1 MARFTRI
8 GLSLVVL
15 LALGGTASAPA
26 VSKACWSAKQ
36 SEKRFQRLIN
46 DTRKGS
52 SLHRLRLDPELS
64 HAARKH
70 SGVMLRKDRLFHT
83 IGLGRRI
90 TRWQVL
96 GENVGYGIGVQ
107 RLHNVFLD
115 SQGHYL
121 NIIHSGYRHVGVGV
135 QKDGDKIWVSVIFE
149 GKGDPGTSLDMPACH
164 K

>member
-1 MARFTRI
+1 MERFPRVA
-8 GLSLVVL
+8 LSLAL
-15 LALGGTASAPA
+15 LVALGSTASAPA
-26 VSKACWSAKQ
+26 VSGSCWSAKP
-36 SEKRFQRLIN
+36 SEKRFQGLIN
-46 DTRKGS
+46 DTRGGL

-83 IGLGRRI
+83 VGLGSRI
-90 TRWQVL
+90 TGWQVL